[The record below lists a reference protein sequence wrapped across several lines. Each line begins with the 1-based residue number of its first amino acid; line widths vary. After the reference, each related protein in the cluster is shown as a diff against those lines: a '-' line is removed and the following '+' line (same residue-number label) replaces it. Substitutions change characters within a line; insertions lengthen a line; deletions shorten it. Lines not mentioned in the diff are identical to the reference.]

1 MVKMEPLQKL
11 FEPIKIGE
19 VEIKNRI
26 VMSPMA
32 LGFCEDDGTVNDR
45 FVEFYAQR
53 ARGGAGLIVVVSC
66 YNDFGN
72 KMPRSPALE
81 DEKFLPGLKRLTDAV
96 HGHGAKVFAQL
107 MHQGASAMSFMYGI
121 QPVSASAVRSGLTG
135 EMPRELTKDEIKLTI
150 DNLAE
155 GAAMVQ
161 KAGFDGVEVIGTGGY
176 LINQFISPLT
186 NKRTDEYGGDFE
198 GRIRFPTE
206 LVQTIRERVGQ
217 NFAISYRTCGDSFMP
232 GGNRQEDIQQVVQ
245 AMEKAGADVIN
256 QAVGWHQAPM
266 PMITMNVPRGTFVYL
281 AQGIKEKVDIPVIAC
296 HRINDPILADK
307 VLFDHRADL
316 IGFGR
321 PFLIDPEFP
330 NKAADGRLGE
340 IRYCTACN
348 ACFDQIFSGQPVT
361 CAFNPSVGR
370 EKEFEIV
377 PAEKPKKVVVVGG
390 GIGGMEAA
398 RVLTMRG
405 HDVTLYEKSNRLGGA
420 LNLAAIPPGREEFVT
435 AVNYLS
441 NEMERL
447 DVTVKMETEADRD
460 VIGEQ
465 KPDAVVLATG
475 ATPIWPK
482 IPGIDQKHVVHAH
495 DVLEGNAEVEGK
507 VVIIG
512 GGATGTETALFIA
525 KKKAMSPEVAIYLAS
540 KKGID
545 PETALQFTRT
555 GSDVTVLE
563 MVNRIGQDIGR
574 TTRWTIIGDLR
585 EYGVKMV
592 TLATATKIT
601 DEGVVY
607 EHEGQEKLEP
617 ADTVVIAA
625 GVESSKGL
633 AEALEG
639 TFAELHNVGDCVDP
653 RHAMDAI
660 HEAARIARQI

>member
-1 MVKMEPLQKL
+1 MEHLQKL
-11 FEPIKIGE
+11 FEPIKIGD

-26 VMSPMA
+26 VMSPMG
-32 LGFCEDDGTVNDR
+32 LMFCDEDCTVNDR
-45 FVEFYAQR
+45 FVEFYSQR
-53 ARGGAGLIVVVSC
+53 ARGGAGLIIVVTC
-66 YNDFGN
+66 YNDFGS
-72 KMPRSPALE
+72 KLPWSPALE

-96 HGHGAKVFAQL
+96 HEHGAKVFAQL
-107 MHQGASAMSFMYGI
+107 MHQGASAFSFMLGT
-121 QPVSASAVRSGLTG
+121 QPVSASEVRSGLTG

-150 DNLAE
+150 EHLAE

-206 LVQTIRERVGQ
+206 LVQTIRARVGAD
-217 NFAISYRTCGDSFMP
+217 FPISYRTCGDSFMP

-296 HRINDPILADK
+296 HRINDPILAEK

-330 NKAADGRLGE
+330 NKAADGRYGE

-361 CAFNPSVGR
+361 CAFNPAVGR
-370 EKEFEIV
+370 EKEFEIT
-377 PAEKPKKVVVVGG
+377 PAEESKKVVVVGG
-390 GIGGMEAA
+390 GIGGMETA

-405 HDVTLYEKSNRLGGA
+405 HDVTLYEKSDRLGGA

-447 DVTVKMETEADRD
+447 DVKVKMKTEADRN
-460 VIGEQ
+460 VISEQ
-465 KPDAVVLATG
+465 NPDTVVLATG

-482 IPGIDQKHVVHAH
+482 IPGIDQKNVVHAH
-495 DVLEGNAEVEGK
+495 DVLEDKAEVKGK

-512 GGATGTETALFIA
+512 GGATGAETALFIA
-525 KKKAMSPEVAIYLAS
+525 KKKAMNPEVAIYLAS

-555 GSDVTVLE
+555 GTDITVLE
-563 MVNRIGQDIGR
+563 MINRIGQDIGR
-574 TTRWTIIGDLR
+574 TTRWTIIGELR
-585 EYGVKMV
+585 EYGVTMV
-592 TLATATKIT
+592 TLATAKKIT
-601 DEGVVY
+601 EEGVVY
-607 EHEGQEKLEP
+607 EHEGQEKLAP
-617 ADTVVIAA
+617 ADTVVISA
-625 GVESSKGL
+625 GVEPSKGL

-639 TFAELHNVGDCVDP
+639 AFAEVHSLGDCVDP

-660 HEAARIARQI
+660 HEAARIARKI

>member
-1 MVKMEPLQKL
+1 MEHLQKL
-11 FEPIKIGE
+11 FEPIKIGD

-32 LGFCEDDGTVNDR
+32 LGFCEDDGTINDR
-45 FVEFYAQR
+45 FVEFYTQR
-53 ARGGAGLIVVVSC
+53 AQGGAGLIIVVTG

-81 DEKFLPGLKRLTDAV
+81 DEKFLPGLKKLTDAV
-96 HGHGAKVFAQL
+96 HEHGAKVFAQL
-107 MHQGASAMSFMYGI
+107 MHQGASAFSFIFGI

-150 DNLAE
+150 DHLAE

-176 LINQFISPLT
+176 LINQFISALT

-206 LVQTIRERVGQ
+206 LVQTIRESVGAD
-217 NFAISYRTCGDSFMP
+217 FPISYRTCGDSFMP

-296 HRINDPILADK
+296 HRINDPILAEK

-330 NKAADGRLGE
+330 NKAADERYGE

-361 CAFNPSVGR
+361 CAFNPAVGR
-370 EKEFEIV
+370 EKEFEIT
-377 PAEKPKKVVVVGG
+377 PAEKPKEVVVVGG

-405 HDVTLYEKSNRLGGA
+405 HDVTLYEKSDRLGGA
-420 LNLAAIPPGREEFVT
+420 LNLAAIPPGREEFIT

-447 DVTVKMETEADRD
+447 DVNVKMKTEADRT

-482 IPGIDQKHVVHAH
+482 IPGIDQKNVVHAH
-495 DVLEGNAEVEGK
+495 DVLEDKAEVKGK

-512 GGATGTETALFIA
+512 GGATGAETALFIA
-525 KKKAMSPEVAIYLAS
+525 KKKAMNPEVAIYLAS

-545 PETALQFTRT
+545 PEAALQFTRSGT
-555 GSDVTVLE
+555 DVTVLE

-574 TTRWTIIGDLR
+574 TTRWTIIGELR

-601 DEGVVY
+601 EEGVVY
-607 EHEGQEKLEP
+607 EHEGQEKFVP

-639 TFAELHNVGDCVDP
+639 AFAEVHNVGDCIDP

>member
-1 MVKMEPLQKL
+1 MEHLQKL
-11 FEPIKIGE
+11 FEPIKIGD

-32 LGFCEDDGTVNDR
+32 LGFCEDDGTINDR
-45 FVEFYAQR
+45 FVEFYTQR
-53 ARGGAGLIVVVSC
+53 AQGGAGLIIVVTG

-96 HGHGAKVFAQL
+96 HEHGAKVFAQL
-107 MHQGASAMSFMYGI
+107 MHQGASAFSFIFGI

-150 DNLAE
+150 DHLAE

-176 LINQFISPLT
+176 LINQFISALT

-206 LVQTIRERVGQ
+206 LVQTIRESVGAD
-217 NFAISYRTCGDSFMP
+217 FPISYRTCGDSFMP

-296 HRINDPILADK
+296 HRINDPILAEK

-330 NKAADGRLGE
+330 NKAADERYGE

-361 CAFNPSVGR
+361 CAFNPAVGR
-370 EKEFEIV
+370 EKEFEIT
-377 PAEKPKKVVVVGG
+377 PAEKPKEVVVVGG

-405 HDVTLYEKSNRLGGA
+405 HDVTLYEKSDRLGGA

-447 DVTVKMETEADRD
+447 DVKVKMKTEADRN

-482 IPGIDQKHVVHAH
+482 IPGIDQKNVVHAH
-495 DVLEGNAEVEGK
+495 DVLEDKAEVKGK

-512 GGATGTETALFIA
+512 GGATGAETALFIA
-525 KKKAMSPEVAIYLAS
+525 KKKAMNPEVAIYLAS

-545 PETALQFTRT
+545 PEAALQFTRSGT
-555 GSDVTVLE
+555 DVTVLE

-574 TTRWTIIGDLR
+574 TTRWTIIGELR

-601 DEGVVY
+601 EEGVVY
-607 EHEGQEKLEP
+607 EHEGQEKLVP

-639 TFAELHNVGDCVDP
+639 AFAEVHNVGDCIDP

>member
-1 MVKMEPLQKL
+1 MEHLQKL
-11 FEPIKIGE
+11 LEPIKIGD

-45 FVEFYAQR
+45 FVEFYTQR
-53 ARGGAGLIVVVSC
+53 AQGGAGLIIVVTG

-96 HGHGAKVFAQL
+96 HEHGAKVFAQL
-107 MHQGASAMSFMYGI
+107 MHQGASAFSFIFGI

-150 DNLAE
+150 DHLAE

-186 NKRTDEYGGDFE
+186 NQRTDEYGGDFE

-206 LVQTIRERVGQ
+206 LVQTIRESVGA
-217 NFAISYRTCGDSFMP
+217 NFPISYRTCGDSFMP

-296 HRINDPILADK
+296 HRINDPILAEK
-307 VLFDHRADL
+307 VLFDQRADL

-330 NKAADGRLGE
+330 NKAAAGRYGE

-361 CAFNPSVGR
+361 CAFNPAVGR
-370 EKEFEIV
+370 EKEFEIT
-377 PAEKPKKVVVVGG
+377 PAEKPKEVVVVGG

-405 HDVTLYEKSNRLGGA
+405 HDVTLYEKSDRLGGA

-447 DVTVKMETEADRD
+447 DVKVKMKTEADRN

-482 IPGIDQKHVVHAH
+482 IPGIDQKNVVHAH
-495 DVLEGNAEVEGK
+495 DVLEDKAEVKGK

-512 GGATGTETALFIA
+512 GGATGAETALFIT
-525 KKKAMSPEVAIYLAS
+525 KKKAMNPEVAIYLAS

-545 PETALQFTRT
+545 PEAALQFTRSGT
-555 GSDVTVLE
+555 DVTVLE
-563 MVNRIGQDIGR
+563 MINRIGQDIGR
-574 TTRWTIIGDLR
+574 TTRWTIIGELR

-601 DEGVVY
+601 EEGVVY
-607 EHEGQEKLEP
+607 EHEGQEKLVP

-639 TFAELHNVGDCVDP
+639 AFAEVHNVGDCVDP

>member
-1 MVKMEPLQKL
+1 MEHLKKL
-11 FEPIKIGE
+11 FKPIKIGG

-32 LGFCEDDGTVNDR
+32 LGFCEGDGTINDR
-45 FVEFYAQR
+45 FVEFYTQR
-53 ARGGAGLIVVVSC
+53 ARGGAGLIVVVTC

-72 KMPRSPALE
+72 KMSSIPALE
-81 DEKFLPGLKRLTDAV
+81 DEKFLSGLQRLTDAV
-96 HGHGAKVFAQL
+96 HEYGAKLFAQL
-107 MHQGASAMSFMYGI
+107 MHQGASASSFRFGI

-150 DNLAE
+150 EHLTE
-155 GAAMVQ
+155 GAAMAQ

-186 NKRTDEYGGDFE
+186 NERTDEYGGGFE
-198 GRIRFPTE
+198 GRVRFPTE
-206 LVQTIRERVGQ
+206 LVQAIKERVGK
-217 NFAISYRTCGDSFMP
+217 NFPVSYRTCGDSFMP

-281 AQGIKEKVDIPVIAC
+281 AQGIKEKVGIPVIAC
-296 HRINDPILADK
+296 HRINDPILAEGI
-307 VLFDHRADL
+307 LADHRSDL

-330 NKAADGRLGE
+330 NKAADGRFDE

-348 ACFDQIFSGQPVT
+348 TCFDQIFSGQPVT

-370 EKEFEIV
+370 EKDFEII
-377 PAEKPKKVVVVGG
+377 PAGKPKKVIVVGG

-398 RVLTMRG
+398 RVLAMRG
-405 HDVTLYEKSNRLGGA
+405 HDVTLYEMSNRLGGA

-441 NEMERL
+441 HEMERL
-447 DVTVKMETEADRD
+447 DVSVELETKADSEMLTR
-460 VIGEQ
+460 E
-465 KPDAVVLATG
+465 KPETVVLATG
-475 ATPIWPK
+475 AAPIWPK
-482 IPGIDQKHVVHAH
+482 IPGLNQNKVVHAH
-495 DVLEGNAEVEGK
+495 DVLEDKAEVTGK

-512 GGATGTETALFIA
+512 GGATGAEIALFIA
-525 KKKAMSPEVAIYLAS
+525 RKKAISPEVAIFLAS

-545 PETALQFTRT
+545 PETALRLTRT
-555 GSDVTVLE
+555 GNDVTVLE
-563 MVNRIGQDIGR
+563 MTDRIGQDIGR
-574 TTRWTIIGDLR
+574 TTRWTIIGELR
-585 EYGVKMV
+585 EYGVKMEK
-592 TLATATKIT
+592 LATAMKIT
-601 DEGVVY
+601 EEGVLY
-607 EHEGQEKLEP
+607 ECEGQEKLAP
-617 ADTVVIAA
+617 ADTVVIAT
-625 GVESSKGL
+625 GVESRTGL
-633 AEALEG
+633 AEDLKGVVSEV
-639 TFAELHNVGDCVDP
+639 HKIGDCIEP

>member
-1 MVKMEPLQKL
+1 MERLQKL
-11 FEPIKIGE
+11 FEPIKIGD

-26 VMSPMA
+26 VMSPMG
-32 LGFCEDDGTVNDR
+32 LGFCEEDGTVNDR
-45 FVEFYAQR
+45 FVEFYTQR
-53 ARGGAGLIVVVSC
+53 ARGGAGLIIVVTC

-72 KMPRSPALE
+72 KLPWSPALE
-81 DEKFLPGLKRLTDAV
+81 DEKFLPGLKRLTDAM
-96 HGHGAKVFAQL
+96 HEHGAKVFAQL
-107 MHQGASAMSFMYGI
+107 MHQGASSSSFMFGT

-150 DNLAE
+150 EHLAE
-155 GAAMVQ
+155 GTAMVQ

-198 GRIRFPTE
+198 GRIMFPTE
-206 LVQTIRERVGQ
+206 LVQTIRERVGSD
-217 NFAISYRTCGDSFMP
+217 FPISYRTCGDSFMP

-245 AMEKAGADVIN
+245 AMEKAGVGVIN

-281 AQGIKEKVDIPVIAC
+281 AQGIKEKVHIPVIAC
-296 HRINDPILADK
+296 HRINDPILAEK
-307 VLFDHRADL
+307 ILFHHRADL

-330 NKAADGRLGE
+330 NKAAEGRFEE

-348 ACFDQIFSGQPVT
+348 TCFDQIFSGQPVT
-361 CAFNPSVGR
+361 CAFNPAVGR
-370 EKEFEIV
+370 EKEFEII

-405 HDVTLYEKSNRLGGA
+405 HDVVLYEKSDRLGGA

-447 DVTVKMETEADRD
+447 DVKIEMKTEADRD
-460 VIGEQ
+460 VISEQ

-482 IPGIDQKHVVHAH
+482 IPGIDQKNVVHAH
-495 DVLEGNAEVEGK
+495 DVLEDKAEVKGK

-512 GGATGTETALFIA
+512 GGATGAETALFIA
-525 KKKAMSPEVAIYLAS
+525 KQKAMSPEVAVYLAS
-540 KKGID
+540 KKGIN

-555 GSDVTVLE
+555 GTDVTVLE
-563 MVNRIGQDIGR
+563 MINRIGHDIGR
-574 TTRWTIIGDLR
+574 TTRWTIIGELR

-601 DEGVVY
+601 EEGVIY
-607 EHEGQEKLEP
+607 EHEGQEKLAP

-625 GVESSKGL
+625 GVEPRKGL
-633 AEALEG
+633 AEAIERDV
-639 TFAELHNVGDCVDP
+639 AEVHNLGDCVDP

>member
-1 MVKMEPLQKL
+1 MEPVQKL
-11 FEPIKIGE
+11 FEPIKIGN

-32 LGFCEDDGTVNDR
+32 LGFCEDDGMVNDR
-45 FVEFYAQR
+45 FVAFYTQR
-53 ARGGAGLIVVVSC
+53 ARGGAGLIVVVTC

-96 HGHGAKVFAQL
+96 HGQGAKVFAQL
-107 MHQGASAMSFMYGI
+107 MHQGASAISFMYGI

-206 LVQTIRERVGQ
+206 LVQTIRERVGS
-217 NFAISYRTCGDSFMP
+217 NFPISYRTCGDSFMP
-232 GGNRQEDIQQVVQ
+232 GGNRQQDIQRVVQ

-296 HRINDPILADK
+296 HRINDPILAEK

-330 NKAADGRLGE
+330 NKAADGRFAE

-348 ACFDQIFSGQPVT
+348 ACFDQIFSGRPVT

-370 EKEFEIV
+370 EREFEIH
-377 PAEKPKKVVVVGG
+377 PAERPKKVVVVGG

-405 HDVTLYEKSNRLGGA
+405 HDVTLYEKSDRLGGA

-447 DVTVKMETEADRD
+447 DVTVKMETEADRN

-475 ATPIWPK
+475 ATPLWPK
-482 IPGIDQKHVVHAH
+482 IPGIDQKHVVHAY
-495 DVLEGNAEVEGK
+495 DVLEGKSAVEGK

-512 GGATGTETALFIA
+512 GGATGAETALFIA

-555 GSDVTVLE
+555 GTDVAVLE

-574 TTRWTIIGDLR
+574 TTRWTIIGELR
-585 EYGVKMV
+585 EYGVRMV

-607 EHEGQEKLEP
+607 EHEGQEKLVP

-633 AEALEG
+633 AEALEDA
-639 TFAELHNVGDCVDP
+639 FAEVHSIGDCVEP
-653 RHAMDAI
+653 RQAMDAI
-660 HEAARIARQI
+660 HEAARIARQL

>member
-1 MVKMEPLQKL
+1 MEPLQKL

-32 LGFCEDDGTVNDR
+32 LGFCEDDGTINDR
-45 FVEFYAQR
+45 FVEFYTQR
-53 ARGGAGLIVVVSC
+53 AQGGAGLIVVVTG

-81 DEKFLPGLKRLTDAV
+81 DEKFLPGLKSLTDAV
-96 HGHGAKVFAQL
+96 HEHGAKVFAQL
-107 MHQGASAMSFMYGI
+107 MHQGASAFSFIFGI

-150 DNLAE
+150 DHLAE

-198 GRIRFPTE
+198 GRVRFPTE
-206 LVQTIRERVGQ
+206 LVQTIRESVGAD
-217 NFAISYRTCGDSFMP
+217 FPISYRTCGDSFMP

-245 AMEKAGADVIN
+245 AMEKAGADLIN

-296 HRINDPILADK
+296 HRINDPILAEK

-330 NKAADGRLGE
+330 NKAAEGRYGE

-370 EKEFEIV
+370 EKEFEIT
-377 PAEKPKKVVVVGG
+377 PAKKPKKVVVVGG

-398 RVLTMRG
+398 RVLTLRG
-405 HDVTLYEKSNRLGGA
+405 HDVTLYEKSDRLGGA
-420 LNLAAIPPGREEFVT
+420 LNLAAIPPGRGEFVT
-435 AVNYLS
+435 AVDYLS

-447 DVTVKMETEADRD
+447 DVKVKMETEADRD
-460 VIGEQ
+460 VIVEQ
-465 KPDAVVLATG
+465 NPDAVVLATG

-482 IPGIDQKHVVHAH
+482 IPGIDQKNVVHAH
-495 DVLEGNAEVEGK
+495 DVLEDKAEVKGK
-507 VVIIG
+507 AVIIG
-512 GGATGTETALFIA
+512 GGATGAETALFIA
-525 KKKAMSPEVAIYLAS
+525 KKMAMSPDVAIYLAS

-545 PETALQFTRT
+545 PETALQFTRSGT
-555 GSDVTVLE
+555 DVTVLE
-563 MVNRIGQDIGR
+563 MINRIGQDIGR
-574 TTRWTIIGDLR
+574 TTRWTIIGELR
-585 EYGVKMV
+585 EYDVKMV

-601 DEGVVY
+601 EEGVVY
-607 EHEGQEKLEP
+607 EHEGQEKLAP

-625 GVESSKGL
+625 GVEPTKGL
-633 AEALEG
+633 AVALEDA
-639 TFAELHNVGDCVDP
+639 FAEVHNVGDCVDP